1 MLAFHSF
8 ILVKRCAV
16 KTIPSFKKPSYWIF
30 YIRIEHCQFEV
41 KPTVPSEVF
50 LDLDDN
56 FEKYTKLSSCP
67 CVNSLCRI
75 HRYAVVRELL
85 LTPSERSPAEVEIAE

>member
-56 FEKYTKLSSCP
+56 FEKYIPNFPLVLVST
-67 CVNSLCRI
+67 
-75 HRYAVVRELL
+75 HY
-85 LTPSERSPAEVEIAE
+85 VEFTVMQ